1 MLTILNI
8 TNALP
13 NALQQML
20 CMNTTLLETVAL
32 PDPTRQNL
40 CRVWHSAK
48 PLPSVALGKGPLVNF
63 SMVKALW
70 ALGKDGT
77 RQRKVGRD
85 GASLLTIHLSTA
97 GPVGTRQK
105 K

>member
-1 MLTILNI
+1 MYEY
-8 TNALP
+8 
-13 NALQQML
+13 
-20 CMNTTLLETVAL
+20 NTTGDCGFA
-32 PDPTRQNL
+32 RS
-40 CRVWHSAK
+40 HSAK
-48 PLPSVALGKGPLVNF
+48 PLPSVALGKGPSVNF

-85 GASLLTIHLSTA
+85 GASLLMIHLPSA

-105 K
+105 NIFFEKLCRVPRSQALGKFF